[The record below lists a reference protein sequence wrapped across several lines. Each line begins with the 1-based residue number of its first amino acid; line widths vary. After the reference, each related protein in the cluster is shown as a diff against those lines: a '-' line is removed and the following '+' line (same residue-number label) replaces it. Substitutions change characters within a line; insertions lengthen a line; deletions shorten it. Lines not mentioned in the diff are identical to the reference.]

1 MPSSRQLAR
10 GVRIGQVI
18 EAEQHQAVRVEHV
31 VEAQRLG
38 IIPRTAPHRHA
49 VQEHAQRSVEASCA
63 AILDPAALV
72 LEAIDPSPDPL
83 ISAPVRLQRLP
94 TTRPMRMSIRMG
106 GSSSAGGRFT
116 SCAGCSTVK
125 SPSKKRSPSTCGC
138 TTQPTSC

>member
-49 VQEHAQRSVEASCA
+49 VQEHAQRSVEASGTAVLNA
-63 AILDPAALV
+63 AVLV
-72 LEAIDPSPDPL
+72 LEAVNPFGDPC
-83 ISAPVRLQRLP
+83 IAATVRLQRMYERL
-94 TTRPMRMSIRMG
+94 TVEQTAQLGQVHRPILQG
-106 GSSSAGGRFT
+106 ESAQAAHSAR
-116 SCAGCSTVK
+116 
-125 SPSKKRSPSTCGC
+125 
-138 TTQPTSC
+138 